1 VTLSRPQVRFLRG
14 VSGIA
19 GALLTWQLLAH
30 SGLFP
35 PGFTPTLPEIASA
48 AVRMIGEGQIFIH
61 IAYTMARV
69 LGGMVLA
76 VVIAVP
82 IGIAMARAPRFERFY
97 IYPLSALMPIP
108 SLAWVPLFIIWL
120 GLGNATTLLVVT
132 YAAMFPMIYNVWTG
146 VRSINPIWMRS
157 AMGMGANARQT
168 FWKVVIPAS
177 FPFIITGVRLSFG
190 RAWMAVIG
198 AELLAATDW
207 GLGRLV
213 FEAKEWLTIDVMLN
227 ALAVIG
233 LLGLFFEKVVFQT
246 IDRMTVQRWGIVRD
260 NE

>member
-1 VTLSRPQVRFLRG
+1 MNLSRAQIKFLRG
-14 VSGIA
+14 ASGIL
-19 GALLTWQLLAH
+19 GAAVLWEVL
-30 SGLFP
+30 SRSELFP
-35 PGFTPTLPEIASA
+35 PGFSPPLITLAEA
-48 AVRMIGEGQIFIH
+48 AGRMLTQADIYIH
-61 IAYTMARV
+61 ILYTMARV

-76 VVIAVP
+76 FVIAVP
-82 IGIAMARAPRFERFY
+82 IGIGMARSSRFERFF

-132 YAAMFPMIYNVWTG
+132 YAAVFPMIYNVWTG
-146 VRSINPIWMRS
+146 VRAINPIWMRS
-157 AMGMGANARQT
+157 AMGMSANRNQT
-168 FWKVVIPAS
+168 FWKIIIPAS
-177 FPFIITGVRLSFG
+177 FPYMITGARLSFG

-227 ALAVIG
+227 TLIIIG
-233 LLGLFFEKVVFQT
+233 LLGLLFEKVVFQT
-246 IDRMTVQRWGIVRD
+246 IDRMTVERWGIVKGSD
-260 NE
+260 